1 MQPDSVTA
9 ATSRGRGLSFIVSHL
24 TGFAHEV
31 MMIKASRQ
39 NYDIGVLALAGITP
53 YQKRIESIF
62 LWSVARDLPQP

>member
-1 MQPDSVTA
+1 
-9 ATSRGRGLSFIVSHL
+9 
-24 TGFAHEV
+24 
-31 MMIKASRQ
+31 MIKASRQ